1 MKKNEDFEAILNR
14 ALDDYAYSVN
24 QDFDRLRST
33 LDLHQSPY
41 VHDALVEY
49 QDMYE
54 YDLGKAENKM
64 LQAMIEDSKN

>member
-14 ALDDYAYSVN
+14 ALDAYAYSVN

-54 YDLGKAENKM
+54 YDLGKDENKM